1 MRLRSRARPRREVEA
16 LIGILVPLGILAF
29 VAVLVALGVY
39 VVLRMRTGQPVGFTF
54 RTVVLAYFSMMS
66 IAGFLVLAAGL
77 TSGVKAGLS
86 DALGREFSYF
96 APPKL
101 RPAPMEGPGGR
112 GGELRPISEEEQA
125 RSQRQVERQYQEDW
139 IQAGSLVAVGGL
151 LWALHLWGRRK
162 AESLEEVSSLFFRRA
177 STTMLLA
184 IAGIVGIIS
193 LPTGIYELLRYLL
206 LPPDEYFSRQ
216 PPGGTL
222 AMALVFVPIWMFY
235 LLQALR
241 RSSAES

>member
-1 MRLRSRARPRREVEA
+1 M
-16 LIGILVPLGILAF
+16 PLGILAF

-39 VVLRMRTGQPVGFTF
+39 VALRMRAGQPVGFTF

-66 IAGFLVLAAGL
+66 IASFLVLAAGL
-77 TSGVKAGLS
+77 TSGAKAGLS

-96 APPKL
+96 TPPKL
-101 RPAPMEGPGGR
+101 RPAPPEGPGSGR
-112 GGELRPISEEEQA
+112 GGELRPPSEEEQA
-125 RSQRQVERQYQEDW
+125 RNQRQVERQYQEDW
-139 IQAGSLVAVGGL
+139 IQAGSLVAVGSL

-162 AESLEEVSSLFFRRA
+162 AESQDEASAPFFRRA

-184 IAGIVGIIS
+184 IAGIAGIIS

-206 LPPDEYFSRQ
+206 LPTDDLFSRQ
-216 PPGGTL
+216 PPGSTL
-222 AMALVFVPIWMFY
+222 AMALVFVPIWLYY

-241 RSSAES
+241 RSGAEA